1 MDQTFHV
8 PWDKESH
15 IEHFCTR
22 PKYNVIECKTHE
34 PLKGWNLRTRMF
46 FNENGM
52 IDEKTNLNKLVSTN
66 KTYVRVKEDESEDI
80 EEDEQGLIGTKMS
93 IVK

>member
-1 MDQTFHV
+1 MNCEQHKFKNFFWVGQFSEYSTHEVTFQMDQTFHV

-34 PLKGWNLRTRMF
+34 PLKGNALC
-46 FNENGM
+46 
-52 IDEKTNLNKLVSTN
+52 
-66 KTYVRVKEDESEDI
+66 
-80 EEDEQGLIGTKMS
+80 LIPD
-93 IVK
+93 